1 MSVRGWIAAAVALLA
16 WACAAEPLAPLDAGP
31 GDTGAPDLGGP
42 VTGSIDGGGPDTGP
56 ADSGTVTGPIP
67 AYPQRP
73 GDPARGYQVLVNG
86 GYVGCG
92 LPYSAYRQVT
102 GPAPQ
107 HLRLPGRTTLN
118 ADLPYNFTAFV
129 TSSSVTVANPNCF
142 SCHASVLNGQVVVG
156 LGDSRADFTDDQA
169 AAAELA
175 GFLVMDPK
183 ERVEWRKW
191 ADRIGA
197 IGPYIQTKVIG
208 ANPADNLAA
217 ALFAHRDQNTLA
229 WSATPLLEPPPTRPT
244 PVDVPPWWRMKKK
257 NAMFYTVAGRGD
269 HARMMMTASVLC
281 VDSVQQARAIDAEF
295 PDVRAYIASLEA
307 PPFPGPIDP
316 TLAAAGEEAF
326 DTYCS
331 RCHGTYGPDGEYP
344 NLVVDLAEVG
354 TDPELAV
361 GAGYYAER
369 FRNWFNGSFYG
380 ELAQLVPVTGYLAP
394 PLDGIWA
401 TAPYLHNGS
410 VPDLPTL
417 LDPPSRPTYWS
428 RTFDSADYDLSTLGW
443 RYARSTVGQD
453 GEPNATRRARL
464 YDTTL
469 PGYGNGG
476 HNFGAR
482 LTPQERMAVIEYLKT
497 L

>member
-1 MSVRGWIAAAVALLA
+1 
-16 WACAAEPLAPLDAGP
+16 
-31 GDTGAPDLGGP
+31 
-42 VTGSIDGGGPDTGP
+42 
-56 ADSGTVTGPIP
+56 
-67 AYPQRP
+67 
-73 GDPARGYQVLVNG
+73 
-86 GYVGCG
+86 
-92 LPYSAYRQVT
+92 
-102 GPAPQ
+102 
-107 HLRLPGRTTLN
+107 
-118 ADLPYNFTAFV
+118 
-129 TSSSVTVANPNCF
+129 
-142 SCHASVLNGQVVVG
+142 VLNGQVVVG

-281 VDSVQQARAIDAEF
+281 VDSVQQARAIDAGF